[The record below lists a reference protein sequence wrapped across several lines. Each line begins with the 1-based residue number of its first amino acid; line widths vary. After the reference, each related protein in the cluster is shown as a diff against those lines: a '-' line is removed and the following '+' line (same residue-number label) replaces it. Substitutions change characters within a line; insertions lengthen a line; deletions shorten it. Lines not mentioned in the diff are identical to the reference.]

1 MMKKNPEKEIR
12 ALPVRLEVRQAGE
25 DGKRTIAGV
34 IRYDTESAVMR
45 DFWGDSFVEELGAG
59 CFDGSLK
66 TRAVVGLWSHDTSQ
80 VLGNTKAGTLRVN
93 SDTTGLNFELDLPDT
108 QAGNDAW
115 ESIRRGDVD
124 GVSFGMRVVKDKWSR
139 VERDNKKLYK
149 RSILDAELYEISPV
163 AFPAYPS
170 NEVNCRSLEEYKKSR
185 EGKKTMNLREREARQ
200 KLANLKQQ
208 ADAIMAAADDEERD
222 LTDDEQRDYIDLQSE
237 IRSLEKRIASGEF
250 KKDEK
255 RRHPNIKVIEPANEW
270 RSLGEQLQ
278 AVMRAGMPDGY
289 IDERLT
295 RRTASGLNESVPSDG
310 GFLVNQDFSTELL
323 KRTYE
328 TGVLASRCRRIP
340 ISTNAN
346 SMKINAVD
354 ESSRATGSRWGG
366 VRAYWAA
373 EADLYTDSK
382 PKFRQMELNLDKLIG
397 LCYATD
403 ELLEDAA
410 TLESVMQQAFAEEF
424 AFVIDDCVFAGDG
437 AGKPLGIMKSGALVT
452 VPKENG
458 QAANSVI
465 FENIVN
471 MWARLWAPS
480 QKNAVWLV
488 NQNVLP
494 QLFALSFAVGTGGIP
509 VYMPAGGI
517 SGQPYS
523 TLFGR
528 PVIPIEQAETLGTT
542 GDIVLC
548 DLSNYLLA
556 DKGGI
561 DSAVSIH
568 VRFLYDEQTFK
579 FTYRVAGQ
587 PVFNKPLTPYK
598 GTDEISPFVALATR
612 V

>member
-1 MMKKNPEKEIR
+1 MKKNQGKEIR
-12 ALPVRLEVRQAGE
+12 ALPVRLEVRQTE
-25 DGKRTIAGV
+25 DSSKRTITGK
-34 IRYDTESAVMR
+34 IKYDTESAVMR

-59 CFDGSLK
+59 CFDDSLK
-66 TRAVVGLWSHDTSQ
+66 NRGVVGLWSHDTAQ
-80 VLGNTKAGTLRVN
+80 VLGNTKANTLRVN
-93 SDTTGLNFELDLPDT
+93 SDQAGLNFELDLPDT
-108 QAGNDAW
+108 QAGSDAW
-115 ESIRRGDVD
+115 ESIKRGDVD

-139 VERDNKKLYK
+139 VERDSQKLYK

-163 AFPAYPS
+163 AFPAYPN
-170 NEVNCRSLEEYKKSR
+170 NEVNCRSLEEYKKIR
-185 EGKKTMNLREREARQ
+185 EGKKTMKLQEREARQ
-200 KLANLKQQ
+200 KLANLKAQ

-222 LTDDEQRDYIDLQSE
+222 LSDDEQRDYIDLQTE
-237 IRSLEKRIASGEF
+237 IRSLEKRIKNGEF
-250 KKDEK
+250 KKEEK
-255 RRHPNIKVIEPANEW
+255 RRQPNVKVIEPTNEW

-289 IDERLT
+289 VDERLT
-295 RRTASGLNESVPSDG
+295 KRAASGLGESVPADG
-310 GFLVNQDFSTELL
+310 GFLVNQDFSSELL

-346 SMKINAVD
+346 SMKINAVA

-373 EADLYTDSK
+373 EADKYTGSK
-382 PKFRQMELNLDKLIG
+382 PKFRQMELSLNKLIG

-403 ELLEDAA
+403 ELIENSA
-410 TLESVMQQAFAEEF
+410 TLQSVIQQAFAEEF
-424 AFVIDDCVFAGDG
+424 AFVIDDCILRGEGV
-437 AGKPLGIMKSGALVT
+437 GKPLGIMNSGALVS
-452 VPKENG
+452 VPKETA

-465 FENIVN
+465 FENITK

-480 QKNAVWLV
+480 QPNSVWLI

-494 QLFALSFAVGTGGIP
+494 QLFAMSMAVGVGGIP

-528 PVIPIEQAETLGTT
+528 PVIPIEQAESLGTT
-542 GDIVLC
+542 GDILLC

-561 DSAVSIH
+561 DAAVSVH
-568 VRFLYDEQTFK
+568 VRFLYDEQVFK

-587 PVFNKPLTPYK
+587 PVFNAPLSSYK
-598 GTDEISPFVALATR
+598 GTDLVSPFVALATR
-612 V
+612 A